1 MANNNHTNTTY
12 IRKQDTNSRIKQDIH
27 DVGGRV
33 FTESVLPKIK
43 DIIFSAVS
51 IIVYGEDRTRGTSS
65 STIFKSQGGYTDF
78 TAYSRPNANPNSNL
92 FNVVGGTAKWRF
104 EDPVFSVDVYG
115 GYEEAKKE
123 AARVLVQM
131 NQIINQQG
139 FIDINMFYDLAKVQV
154 QVPYTMVDYGWVN
167 VTSAGLRFVEAI
179 NGWII
184 ELPPHK
190 YIGNLKRR

>member
-1 MANNNHTNTTY
+1 MANKPNTTTY
-12 IRKQDTNSRIKQDIH
+12 IRNDKSRVKQDLY
-27 DVGGRV
+27 DVGSRV
-33 FTESVLPKIK
+33 VHESVWPKIK

-65 STIFKSQGGYTDF
+65 STTYRSQGGFTDF
-78 TAYSRPNANPNSNL
+78 TAFSKPGGGVLSQPYAAA
-92 FNVVGGTAKWRF
+92 GTATRWRF
-104 EDPVFSVDVYG
+104 EDPVFSVEVYG

-131 NQIINQQG
+131 NQIIQQQG
-139 FIDINMFYDLAKVQV
+139 FIDINMFYDLAKTQV

-167 VTSAGLRFVEAI
+167 VSSAGLRYVDAI